1 MWSIPCS
8 LASQLMN
15 QLLMQNNKWKE
26 GHNLLRPEHKFL
38 AQIVILEWTI
48 NMTFLILSSKWWGG
62 LRGGGWG
69 KVDWMGGVG
78 WWVWMTHVKVS
89 STVVHKFYFI
99 QETLLL
105 MLKYSLTFF
114 YFYFKFPFLPL
125 QSFNSFTLRND
136 QEVFSPWS
144 VNTLLRRQ
152 MVRITKMSKQ
162 KNVSTKWKNLIECIK
177 FSLLSLDKVCGSR

>member
-1 MWSIPCS
+1 MWSILCS

-15 QLLMQNNKWKE
+15 QLQMQNNKWKE

-38 AQIVILEWTI
+38 AQIVLWNELLTWRFWFCLP
-48 NMTFLILSSKWWGG
+48 NGGVGWGG
-62 LRGGGWG
+62 GGGAKWIE
-69 KVDWMGGVG
+69 WGGVG
-78 WWVWMTHVKVS
+78 WWVWMTHVKVP

-105 MLKYSLTFF
+105 MWKYSFTFF

-152 MVRITKMSKQ
+152 MVRITKLRKR

-177 FSLLSLDKVCGSR
+177 FSLLSLDKVCGSQ